1 MAENTISVT
10 STEGKVYE
18 FSQRAKVKKD
28 SYIAPDGTIVT
39 KFVFRNGQVRE
50 AALARDSALFAKA
63 AAHGM
68 DQKYGD
74 EFAGLDDVEDCI
86 EAFDN
91 LSARIGRGEWSEKRV
106 SDGMAGT
113 SLLVR
118 ALAEV
123 SGATVESIKAKLSTV
138 DAKQKQALSRQT
150 KVATVISRLK
160 AERDAKKGKVEDA
173 DAALASFLG

>member
-1 MAENTISVT
+1 MADTTQVQAQD
-10 STEGKVYE
+10 GKTYE
-18 FSQRAKVKKD
+18 FSARSKVKKD
-28 SYIAPDGTIVT
+28 SYIAPDGSIVT

-50 AALARDSALFAKA
+50 ATLPRDSNLFAKA

-91 LSARIGRGEWSEKRV
+91 LAARIGRGEWSEKRV

-123 SGATVESIKAKLSTV
+123 SGATVDQIKAKLSAI
-138 DAKQKQALSRQT
+138 DPKQKQALARQT
-150 KVATVISRLK
+150 KVAAVISRLK

-173 DAALASFLG
+173 DAALAEFLG